1 MRRRDFITL
10 IGGAA
15 VAWPRRTRA
24 QQSSL
29 PVIGFVHARSR
40 EDTAHLVA
48 AFRQGL
54 ADSGYTD
61 GKNVVIEFRFAAGQ
75 YNKLTEM
82 TAELVRR
89 PVTVLVAGADP
100 AAVAA
105 KQATESIPIVFAVGG
120 DPVKLA
126 LAQSLNNPGSNATG
140 TTILSTSLEPKRL
153 GLLREMLPPNS
164 TVGVFLNPTLPLS
177 QRQSQ
182 EVQDAAREINLATRV
197 FWVATDS
204 EIETAID
211 VIVREHIAAL
221 MVGADPFFDTRR
233 DKLTSLALHHRLPTM
248 FQFREFAQAG
258 GLMSYGINLPDVYRQ
273 VGTYT
278 ARILK
283 GEKPA
288 DLPILQPSKFE
299 FVVNLKTAKAL
310 GIQIPGRLLSFV
322 DEVIE

>member
-1 MRRRDFITL
+1 MRRREFITL

-15 VAWPRRTRA
+15 VAWPRVTWA
-24 QQSSL
+24 QQSAL

-40 EDTAHLVA
+40 DDTAHLEA

-54 ADSGYTD
+54 VENGYVE
-61 GKNVVIEFRFAAGQ
+61 GKDVVIEFRFAAGQ

-82 TAELVRR
+82 VAKLVRR

-100 AAVAA
+100 AAIAA
-105 KQATESIPIVFAVGG
+105 KQATETIPIVFAVGG

-126 LAQSLNNPGSNATG
+126 LGKSLNRPGSNATG
-140 TTILSTSLEPKRL
+140 TTILTTSLEPKRL

-177 QRQSQ
+177 QKQSQ
-182 EVQDAAREINLATRV
+182 EVQDAAREINLPTRI
-197 FWVATDS
+197 FWVATDP
-204 EIETAID
+204 EIDTAID

-233 DKLTSLALHHRLPTM
+233 DKLTRLALRHKLPTM
-248 FQFREFAQAG
+248 FQFREYTQAG